1 MERSVADRILAGL
14 KKHRDG
20 GGSSSESDGDGERK
34 LYKQTRCGGVIEE
47 VGDDWA
53 YQSESLGLSA
63 CCSVVSCYV
72 NALTFFATLSILQRD
87 LIGSEST

>member
-1 MERSVADRILAGL
+1 MEREVADRILAGL

-53 YQSESLGLSA
+53 YQSESIG
-63 CCSVVSCYV
+63 VSLLV
-72 NALTFFATLSILQRD
+72 ARLLRQRTDILRHS
-87 LIGSEST
+87 LNSSKRSYRI

>member
-1 MERSVADRILAGL
+1 MERAVADRILAGL

-20 GGSSSESDGDGERK
+20 GSSKSDGDGERK

-47 VGDDWA
+47 VCDDWA
-53 YQSESLGLSA
+53 YKSESLGFSA
-63 CCSVVSCYV
+63 CCSAVTSTHC
-72 NALTFFATLSILQRD
+72 ALTFFTTLSILQRD